1 VGCRCCRAWE
11 TNQHRRWQMAGAC
24 GVLST
29 GQRLDAMQY
38 IRFCGIGINNNEV
51 LKQSDYSTMLLANSS
66 PSRRLESIT
75 STIGQDVISQSR
87 QNIRVSDAS

>member
-1 VGCRCCRAWE
+1 
-11 TNQHRRWQMAGAC
+11 MAGAC